1 MTGGGGQQG
10 EAADD
15 GRRRTTRRGCRRR
28 EAAGDRALNATR
40 QSQTRRSGRRC
51 PSGKQGNL
59 FHSLW
64 TVRWSF
70 PHVWMK
76 RVHTCGKLPFIR
88 CRERQPSGFTSADRL
103 ASLDRLPRRAA
114 LSRRRRKGFRGRCA
128 PRRRRVRNGR
138 TRVDFREEASKGLL
152 RSRICVG
159 GAGENRFR
167 RPSGG
172 PKRPVWCG
180 KEGDKSAG
188 RPACVHSFSTGK
200 ERRSTGRM
208 TRVSLITQT
217 QALVV

>member
-1 MTGGGGQQG
+1 MTGGGGRSRSKRDTPEPDTPIREKMPIGKAG
-10 EAADD
+10 ESFPQLVDSSVEFSTCVD
-15 GRRRTTRRGCRRR
+15 
-28 EAAGDRALNATR
+28 
-40 QSQTRRSGRRC
+40 S
-51 PSGKQGNL
+51 
-59 FHSLW
+59 FH
-64 TVRWSF
+64 
-70 PHVWMK
+70 PHVWK
-76 RVHTCGKLPFIR
+76 TRFFRR
-88 CRERQPSGFTSADRL
+88 CERQPSGFTSADRL

-138 TRVDFREEASKGLL
+138 TRVGFREEASKGLL

-159 GAGENRFR
+159 GAGENRFC

-188 RPACVHSFSTGK
+188 RRVCVHSFSTGK

-208 TRVSLITQT
+208 TRVSLITRT